1 MKRKALAFGGAV
13 VLALVAAFTL
23 INLVKAAVGLA
34 IVFFAGRGLMRLWM
48 SGHSRHQSGHMP
60 QGAVP
65 YQQLAGSGY
74 YHPHPGVHPVYG
86 STSSKD
92 RIVPIF

>member
-23 INLVKAAVGLA
+23 INLVKAAIGLA
-34 IVFFAGRGLMRLWM
+34 IVFFASRGLMRLWM
-48 SGHSRHQSGHMP
+48 SGNSSRQPGRFP

-65 YQQLAGSGY
+65 YQQLAGSSY
-74 YHPHPGVHPVYG
+74 YHPHPGVQPVYG